1 MNTIINVTDAQ
12 GDKYEYNMVDLVKM
26 LNNQFDL
33 MSFEIVDLEDD
44 SDLSAENSML
54 ADENEKFATYLSSEY
69 TLNEVN
75 LIAKGFKR
83 REA

>member
-1 MNTIINVTDAQ
+1 VINVTDAQ

>member
-1 MNTIINVTDAQ
+1 MINVTDAQ

>member
-1 MNTIINVTDAQ
+1 VNTIINVTDAQ